1 MATKRKKRTKRKYQ
15 SGGKI
20 LSKEA
25 IKKFIGKKITPTER
39 KERQAA
45 SNIKLK
51 KMEKSASK
59 KVDKVLGITP
69 KSRAKLR
76 KFLGSKT
83 SKK

>member
-1 MATKRKKRTKRKYQ
+1 MAKRKKYQ
-15 SGGKI
+15 TGGKV
-20 LSKEA
+20 
-25 IKKFIGKKITPTER
+25 
-39 KERQAA
+39 
-45 SNIKLK
+45 K

-76 KFLGSKT
+76 KFIGSKT